1 MSRGYGYGYIYECNG
16 ISNVRY
22 IYLRDVK
29 TIDFIGYYII
39 CLAVI

>member
-1 MSRGYGYGYIYECNG
+1 MLD
-16 ISNVRY
+16 

-39 CLAVI
+39 SLAVIWILYFVYL